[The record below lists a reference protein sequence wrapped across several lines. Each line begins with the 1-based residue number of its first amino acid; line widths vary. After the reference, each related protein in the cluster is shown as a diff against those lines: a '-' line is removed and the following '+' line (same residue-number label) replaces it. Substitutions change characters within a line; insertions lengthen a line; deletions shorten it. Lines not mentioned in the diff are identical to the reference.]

1 MLSILICIL
10 FNVMLKLILIIRLLL
25 PLISGNTL
33 VIFSKSGMILF
44 LFFVDM
50 LYFLVSL
57 NFNLLR

>member
-10 FNVMLKLILIIRLLL
+10 FNVMMKLILIIRLLL

-33 VIFSKSGMILF
+33 LIFSKSGMILF

-50 LYFLVSL
+50 LYFFVSL

>member
-10 FNVMLKLILIIRLLL
+10 FNVMMKLILIIHLLL

-33 VIFSKSGMILF
+33 LIFSKSGMILF